1 MLHSALEQ
9 ILPRVQKPARYVG
22 GEWGSVTKDKN
33 NIDLHFAFCFPDV
46 YEVGMS
52 HLGSRILYGLLN
64 DQKNIWCERVFAPWI
79 DMEAEMR
86 KANIPLYGLE
96 SGTPLSEFDIVA
108 FTLQYELSFT
118 NILNMLDL
126 GGIPVHAKDRHGL
139 QNLVIAGG
147 PCAYNPEPLCD
158 FIDLFSHW

>member
-1 MLHSALEQ
+1 
-9 ILPRVQKPARYVG
+9 
-22 GEWGSVTKDKN
+22 
-33 NIDLHFAFCFPDV
+33 
-46 YEVGMS
+46 
-52 HLGSRILYGLLN
+52 
-64 DQKNIWCERVFAPWI
+64 
-79 DMEAEMR
+79 MR

-158 FIDLFSHW
+158 FIDLFLIGDGEEIMLDFFPVTDEKQVNKIAKRFGIVLHMDRLQ